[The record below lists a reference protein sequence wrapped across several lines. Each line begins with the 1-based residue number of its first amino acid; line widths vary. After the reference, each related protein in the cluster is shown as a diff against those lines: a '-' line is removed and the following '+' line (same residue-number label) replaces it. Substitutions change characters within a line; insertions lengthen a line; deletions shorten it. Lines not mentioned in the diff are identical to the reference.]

1 MTRRDPAQGR
11 DRQKSQDDIF
21 GLLMRQFFQ
30 SSRIAAEEALRPLNF
45 TMSQFGALAALER
58 TPGATSAELARRF
71 MITPQASGELLAG
84 MEKAGLLK
92 RERHSE
98 NARMQAI
105 TPTED
110 GKKALAACKEAMK
123 GLEQRMLR
131 LMTPADRKNFLRLI
145 SLAINGL
152 NHNR

>member
-1 MTRRDPAQGR
+1 LTRRSLAQAAE
-11 DRQKSQDDIF
+11 RQKSPDDSF
-21 GLLMRQFFQ
+21 GPLMRQFFQ
-30 SSRIAAEEALRPLNF
+30 NSRVAAEQALKPLNF
-45 TMSQFGALAALER
+45 TLSQFGALAALER

-110 GKKALAACKEAMK
+110 GRKALAACKEAMK
-123 GLEQRMLR
+123 ELEQRMLR
-131 LMTPADRKNFLRLI
+131 LMTPSDRKNFLRLI
-145 SLAINGL
+145 SLAIDGL
-152 NHNR
+152 TQIR